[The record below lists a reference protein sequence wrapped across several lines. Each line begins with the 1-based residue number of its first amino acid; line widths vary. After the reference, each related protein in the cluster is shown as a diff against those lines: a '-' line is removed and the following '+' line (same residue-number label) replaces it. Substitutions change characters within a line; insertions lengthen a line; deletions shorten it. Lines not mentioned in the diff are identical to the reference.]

1 MLRSILKRLLTV
13 IPTLIL
19 ASMLTFGLLKLIPGD
34 PATVI
39 AGDNATPERLAEIRG
54 QLHLDDSL
62 PEQYGRWASGAIHGD
77 LGTSLFTPTT
87 VSSMIKARLPA
98 TVQIVLAALLLS
110 IFVGIPLGFIAGW
123 RADTGVDKVART
135 ASTIGIGIPN
145 FWLGMLLV
153 TAFALNL
160 KWFPAVGF
168 RGITSGLGTTW
179 KYLLLP
185 AIALGA
191 ASIAETTR
199 QMRSAV
205 LEVRNRDF
213 VRTLRSIGLPNRTL
227 FKHVAKNV
235 AVPVLTVIGLQA
247 SRLLGATVIVEAVF
261 GINGVGSLV
270 VDSVGHRDYPM
281 VQGVVIVMALL
292 IVGGQPAGRHRLPS
306 VRPEVALMA
315 EGAPARR
322 DRRPGAW
329 HGVRRWLG
337 TDRRAQ
343 FGVGFIVLILI
354 AAVLA
359 ILFGQDPLKQDLDNI
374 LAGPSLHHWLG
385 TDDLGRDVFSRLLAG
400 SLVSLRAASIAVGV
414 ALVIG
419 VPLGLLAGF
428 MGGVSDEIVMRG
440 ADTVLAFPGLVLAVG
455 VVAMLGPGLTNA
467 MIAVGIVF
475 APSLARLMRA
485 QVMGVRNHLYV
496 EAATTF
502 GGSSWQLIKRHI
514 VPNSIQPVIVQTS
527 LLFAGALLAEAGL
540 SFIGLGVQPPDP
552 SWGSML
558 GRAYRFMRQ
567 APMQM
572 IAPGLIVMV
581 TALAFNSIGDSLRD
595 ELDPTR
601 RRSRRVRQTPRAEV
615 GAPT

>member
-1 MLRSILKRLLTV
+1 MS
-13 IPTLIL
+13 
-19 ASMLTFGLLKLIPGD
+19 
-34 PATVI
+34 
-39 AGDNATPERLAEIRG
+39 
-54 QLHLDDSL
+54 
-62 PEQYGRWASGAIHGD
+62 
-77 LGTSLFTPTT
+77 
-87 VSSMIKARLPA
+87 
-98 TVQIVLAALLLS
+98 
-110 IFVGIPLGFIAGW
+110 
-123 RADTGVDKVART
+123 
-135 ASTIGIGIPN
+135 AST
-145 FWLGMLLV
+145 
-153 TAFALNL
+153 
-160 KWFPAVGF
+160 
-168 RGITSGLGTTW
+168 R
-179 KYLLLP
+179 
-185 AIALGA
+185 
-191 ASIAETTR
+191 
-199 QMRSAV
+199 
-205 LEVRNRDF
+205 
-213 VRTLRSIGLPNRTL
+213 
-227 FKHVAKNV
+227 
-235 AVPVLTVIGLQA
+235 
-247 SRLLGATVIVEAVF
+247 
-261 GINGVGSLV
+261 
-270 VDSVGHRDYPM
+270 
-281 VQGVVIVMALL
+281 
-292 IVGGQPAGRHRLPS
+292 
-306 VRPEVALMA
+306 
-315 EGAPARR
+315 ARR
-322 DRRPGAW
+322 PAAW

-337 TDRRAQ
+337 NDRRAQ

-359 ILFGQDPLKQDLDNI
+359 VLFAQDPLQQDLDNI

-385 TDDLGRDVFSRLLAG
+385 TDDLGRDVFSRLIAG

-414 ALVIG
+414 ALLIG

-428 MGGVSDEIVMRG
+428 LGGVSDEIVMRG

-527 LLFAGALLAEAGL
+527 LLFAAALLAEAGL

-601 RRSRRVRQTPRAEV
+601 RRSRRVRRPSPAEV

>member
-1 MLRSILKRLLTV
+1 
-13 IPTLIL
+13 
-19 ASMLTFGLLKLIPGD
+19 
-34 PATVI
+34 
-39 AGDNATPERLAEIRG
+39 
-54 QLHLDDSL
+54 
-62 PEQYGRWASGAIHGD
+62 
-77 LGTSLFTPTT
+77 
-87 VSSMIKARLPA
+87 
-98 TVQIVLAALLLS
+98 
-110 IFVGIPLGFIAGW
+110 
-123 RADTGVDKVART
+123 
-135 ASTIGIGIPN
+135 
-145 FWLGMLLV
+145 
-153 TAFALNL
+153 
-160 KWFPAVGF
+160 
-168 RGITSGLGTTW
+168 
-179 KYLLLP
+179 
-185 AIALGA
+185 
-191 ASIAETTR
+191 
-199 QMRSAV
+199 
-205 LEVRNRDF
+205 
-213 VRTLRSIGLPNRTL
+213 
-227 FKHVAKNV
+227 
-235 AVPVLTVIGLQA
+235 
-247 SRLLGATVIVEAVF
+247 
-261 GINGVGSLV
+261 
-270 VDSVGHRDYPM
+270 
-281 VQGVVIVMALL
+281 
-292 IVGGQPAGRHRLPS
+292 
-306 VRPEVALMA
+306 MA

-322 DRRPGAW
+322 RRPGAW

-359 ILFGQDPLKQDLDNI
+359 VLFAQDPLKQDLDNI
-374 LAGPSLHHWLG
+374 LDGPSLQHWLG

-414 ALVIG
+414 ALLIG

-428 MGGVSDEIVMRG
+428 LGGVSDEIVMRG

-572 IAPGLIVMV
+572 IAPGLIVMI

-601 RRSRRVRQTPRAEV
+601 RRSRRVRQAPRAEV